1 MLKLLT
7 LAAAHFHFSSAQH
20 PCCTAV
26 QRKFALHGFSA
37 RALARTQPVASV
49 INWPACEAA
58 HSASDLSRRSHLLL
72 PVTQRSLWGRPFPRR
87 KTLGSHNPLAKD
99 GIGAVYVRTGHLL
112 GEWRGGTWVSWRGTG
127 MERYGT
133 ERNATPAQHCHRSTS
148 LSKLAALNESSAASS
163 YRLPAGSSQ
172 AHLYH
177 QTAQLCR
184 NGQQL

>member
-1 MLKLLT
+1 
-7 LAAAHFHFSSAQH
+7 
-20 PCCTAV
+20 
-26 QRKFALHGFSA
+26 
-37 RALARTQPVASV
+37 
-49 INWPACEAA
+49 
-58 HSASDLSRRSHLLL
+58 
-72 PVTQRSLWGRPFPRR
+72 
-87 KTLGSHNPLAKD
+87 
-99 GIGAVYVRTGHLL
+99 
-112 GEWRGGTWVSWRGTG
+112 